1 MSTADVD
8 VGARSLSASDLVNIY
23 RTMLTVRLAERRFMR
38 GLSRGEFPG
47 FYFPVEGME
56 AAATGVIAAL
66 RPDDYYVTTYRNL
79 ADVLAKGASLE
90 AVFGELLGRV
100 TGMSRGKGGTMHM
113 ADPQRGMMLTTGIVG
128 SGTPI
133 ANGLGLAAQL
143 RGDDRVTGVSFG
155 DGATSIGALHE
166 ALNLASLWNLPVIF
180 VCHNNLWGEC
190 TPLDAYT
197 RTARLAERAEPFG
210 IPGVTVDGTDVLEVY
225 HATVRAADRA
235 RRGDGPTFL
244 EVVAPRILGHYFG
257 DAGDY
262 MDEAAV
268 ERARANDP
276 VPKFGQW
283 LVARGHCGRD
293 ELEAMSRQLTD
304 EVEHALTAAVNSD
317 MLPTDEL
324 RTDVFAPGVDTPR

>member
-1 MSTADVD
+1 MS
-8 VGARSLSASDLVNIY
+8 SLSVSDLVRIY
-23 RTMLTVRLAERRFMR
+23 RTMLTIRLAEERFMR
-38 GLSRGEFPG
+38 GLRRGEFPG
-47 FYFPVEGME
+47 FYFPVRGME
-56 AAATGVIAAL
+56 AAAAGVHAAL
-66 RPDDYYVTTYRNL
+66 RPDDYYITTYRGI
-79 ADVLAKGASLE
+79 ADVIAKGSSLE

-113 ADPQRGMMLTTGIVG
+113 ADPGRGMMLTTGIVG

-190 TPLDAYT
+190 TPLAAYT
-197 RTARLAERAEPFG
+197 KTARLAERAAPFG

-225 HATVRAADRA
+225 DAARQAVDRA
-235 RRGDGPTFL
+235 RAGDGPTFL
-244 EVVAPRILGHYFG
+244 ELVSPRILGHYFG
-257 DAGDY
+257 DAGEY
-262 MDEAAV
+262 MDQDAV

-276 VPKFGQW
+276 VPKFGEW
-283 LVARGHCGRD
+283 LVSQGRLGPD
-293 ELEAMSRQLTD
+293 QLEAMSKQIGD
-304 EVEHALTAAVNSD
+304 EVEQALAAAVRSES
-317 MLPTDEL
+317 LPPDEL
-324 RTDVFAPGVDTPR
+324 YTDVFAPGVDAPR

>member
-1 MSTADVD
+1 MGD
-8 VGARSLSASDLVNIY
+8 LSVRELVNMY
-23 RTMLTVRLAERRFMR
+23 RTMLTVRLAEERFMR
-38 GLSRGEFPG
+38 GLGRGEFPG
-47 FYFPVEGME
+47 FYFPVQGME
-56 AAATGVIAAL
+56 AAAVGVIAAL
-66 RPDDYYVTTYRNL
+66 RPDDYYITTYRGI

-113 ADPQRGMMLTTGIVG
+113 ADPERGMMLTTGIVG

-190 TPLDAYT
+190 TPLCAYT
-197 RTARLAERAEPFG
+197 RTARLAERATPFG
-210 IPGVTVDGTDVLEVY
+210 IPGVTVDGTDVLAVY
-225 HATVRAADRA
+225 DAAAQAADRA
-235 RRGDGPTFL
+235 RAGDGPTFL
-244 EVVAPRILGHYFG
+244 EVVSPRILGHNFG
-257 DAGDY
+257 DTGDY

-268 ERARANDP
+268 EQARANDP
-276 VPKFGQW
+276 VPRFGEW
-283 LVARGHCGRD
+283 LIARGQLGRD
-293 ELEAMSRQLTD
+293 ELDAMRQQLTD
-304 EVEHALTAAVNSD
+304 EVEQALAGAVNGAS
-317 MLPTDEL
+317 LPADEL
-324 RTDVFAPGVDTPR
+324 YTDVFAPGVDVPR

>member
-8 VGARSLSASDLVNIY
+8 VGARSLSVSGLLSIY
-23 RTMLTVRLAERRFMR
+23 RTMLTVRLAEERFIR

-47 FYFPVEGME
+47 FYFPVRGME
-56 AAATGVIAAL
+56 AAAVGVIAAL
-66 RPDDYYVTTYRNL
+66 RPDDYYITTYRGL

-113 ADPQRGMMLTTGIVG
+113 ADPERGMMLTTGIVG

-143 RGDDRVTGVSFG
+143 QGDDRVTGVSFG

-197 RTARLAERAEPFG
+197 RTARLAERATPFG

-225 HATVRAADRA
+225 DAAAQAADRA
-235 RRGDGPTFL
+235 RVGDGPTFL
-244 EVVAPRILGHYFG
+244 EVVAPRILGHNFG
-257 DAGDY
+257 DTGDY

-276 VPKFGQW
+276 VPKFGGW
-283 LVARGHCGRD
+283 LVSQGHLGRD
-293 ELEAMSRQLTD
+293 ELEAMRQEITD
-304 EVEHALTAAVNSD
+304 EVEQALAIAVNSD

-324 RTDVFAPGVDTPR
+324 HTDVFAPGVDTPR